1 MLASDPVV
9 ANTEF
14 PPGHTDAGVAPVLV
28 KVIDEDKEIV
38 AVATELHPFTSVPVT
53 VYTVVALGLAFT
65 LDPLVEDRPDAGA
78 HE

>member
-1 MLASDPVV
+1 
-9 ANTEF
+9 
-14 PPGHTDAGVAPVLV
+14 LV

-78 HE
+78 HA